1 MARYMYVVLKQTRLQ
16 KLRRHCPGEKE
27 EEEEEE
33 KEEEEKKEEEE
44 ILSVKT
50 RPVNVPVKE
59 TSQSTKNP

>member
-1 MARYMYVVLKQTRLQ
+1 MARYTYVVLKQTRFQ

-27 EEEEEE
+27 
-33 KEEEEKKEEEE
+33 KEEEEEEE

>member
-1 MARYMYVVLKQTRLQ
+1 MARYTYVVLKQTRFQ
-16 KLRRHCPGEKE
+16 KLRRHCPGEME
-27 EEEEEE
+27 EEGEE
-33 KEEEEKKEEEE
+33 KEEEEKEEEE

>member
-1 MARYMYVVLKQTRLQ
+1 MARYTYVVLKQTRLQ

-27 EEEEEE
+27 EEE
-33 KEEEEKKEEEE
+33 KGEE

>member
-1 MARYMYVVLKQTRLQ
+1 MLFGSRQGFRSYAVTAQV
-16 KLRRHCPGEKE
+16 RRKRRRRRRRKKE
-27 EEEEEE
+27 EE
-33 KEEEEKKEEEE
+33 KEEE

>member
-1 MARYMYVVLKQTRLQ
+1 MARYTYVVLKQTRLQ
-16 KLRRHCPGEKE
+16 KLRRHCPGEM

-33 KEEEEKKEEEE
+33 KEGKEEE